1 MATPS
6 VSQQTDILNSIFLG
20 LRSKVPETRL
30 QSALDLRRYVRLRS
44 PTGFARVPNTP
55 PLGRH

>member
-1 MATPS
+1 MATSS

-20 LRSKVPETRL
+20 LKSKVPANRL
-30 QSALDLRRYVRLRS
+30 QSALDLRRYVRLRPS
-44 PTGFARVPNTP
+44 TCFARVPNTP